1 MRDELSGVTR
11 EKKRRCFRKGEGR
24 KRERESHAGR
34 RIVAAAVGSA
44 RCSVPFRSR
53 SGEFRGVNIANGE
66 RRAAAAPSSLPLHR
80 AEIDR
85 INSGS
90 ELAPS
95 SWKPYLPLSSLL
107 YHPRATTIASAISF
121 PPSTPTLCRLSLSL
135 SLSLYPSS
143 SLFNPPFCTPC
154 VARGSSVAISWLF
167 STCRRRCSKIPNMGE
182 PTEWLSLL

>member
-1 MRDELSGVTR
+1 MFP
-11 EKKRRCFRKGEGR
+11 KRRRAK
-24 KRERESHAGR
+24 ERESHAGR

-107 YHPRATTIASAISF
+107 YYPRATTIASAISF

-135 SLSLYPSS
+135 SL
-143 SLFNPPFCTPC
+143 
-154 VARGSSVAISWLF
+154 A
-167 STCRRRCSKIPNMGE
+167 
-182 PTEWLSLL
+182 LSLLLPLQSSVLHSLRGSWFERSHLLVTLYLPSTLL